1 VSVPFDPWRASAVSL
16 DILSAARATAQGLNR
31 RQADRLA
38 ALVRVAAER
47 SPLYRRWLGRAPV
60 KPVRLDSLPPVSKSE
75 LMRRFDEWVTD
86 PQLRLAALR
95 RFTADPRRVGQ
106 LFLDRYVVWESSG
119 SSGEPGVF
127 VQDAASLEVC
137 YALEALRRRPMQPAR
152 RYWDPYYLG
161 ERLALV
167 GATTGHFASVVSLER
182 LRHLNPCVAAGARSF
197 SFLQNTASLV
207 AQLNHYAPTIVAT
220 YPTAALMLSEEAQAG
235 RLRIVPNEIWT
246 GGEALTEAMRC
257 QMVERFGCPV
267 SSSYGASEFL
277 SLASECRFGRLHLNS
292 DWAILE
298 SVDARGDPVPAG
310 TAGHTTLLTNL
321 ANHVQP
327 LIRYDLGDRVTF
339 AATPCRCGSALPAIE
354 VEGRADDSVLL
365 RDEQGHD
372 VRLLPLA
379 LTTVLEDRAG
389 VYDFQLEQED
399 ANSLLL
405 RVAAKGSAG
414 ESALRRARTALR
426 SYLCEQGLP
435 QVRLHGHCGT
445 PSRRGASGKVQ
456 RIVGLAPH

>member
-1 VSVPFDPWRASAVSL
+1 MSTPYDPWRAGAISL
-16 DILSAARATAQGLNR
+16 DIVAVARATAQGLQR
-31 RQADRLA
+31 RQAQRLA
-38 ALVRVAAER
+38 ALVDVAAER
-47 SPLYRRWLGRAPV
+47 SPLYRKLLGPRSAAPV
-60 KPVRLDSLPPVSKSE
+60 PLDALPVTTKSN
-75 LMRRFDEWVTD
+75 LMQHFDEWVTD
-86 PQLRLAALR
+86 PRLRLSRVR
-95 RFTADPRRVGQ
+95 RFIDDPRRVGQ
-106 LFLDRYVVWESSG
+106 TFLERYVVWESSG

-127 VQDAASLEVC
+127 VQDEASLEVC
-137 YALEALRRRPMQPAR
+137 YALEALRRRPLQPAR
-152 RYWDPYYLG
+152 RGWDPCYLA
-161 ERLALV
+161 ERLAFV
-167 GATTGHFASVVSLER
+167 GATTGHFASVVSVER
-182 LRHLNPCVAAGARSF
+182 LRHLNPWVAASTHSF
-197 SFLQNTASLV
+197 SFLQSTAALV
-207 AQLNHYAPTIVAT
+207 EQLNRYAPTIVAT
-220 YPTAALMLSEEAQAG
+220 YPTAALLLSEEAMAG
-235 RLRIVPNEIWT
+235 RLRIAPNEIWT
-246 GGEALTEAMRC
+246 GGETLTDAERRQVA
-257 QMVERFGCPV
+257 ERFGCPV

-298 SVDARGDPVPAG
+298 SVDAQGRPVPAG
-310 TAGHTTLLTNL
+310 AAGHTVLLTNL

-339 AATPCRCGSALPAIE
+339 AAAPCRCGSALPAIE
-354 VEGRADDSVLL
+354 VDGRADDSVLL

-389 VYDFQLEQED
+389 VYNFQLEQED

-405 RVAAKGSAG
+405 RVAAAGSAG

-435 QVRLHGHCGT
+435 QVRLHGHCGA

-456 RIVGLAPH
+456 RVVGLASH